1 MKSGNVKKGTL
12 AGLKTT
18 WTLGKIIFPVTLII
32 TLLSH
37 TPVLD
42 WLISVL
48 SPAMKW
54 IGLPGEAAIPLVL
67 GNFLNLYA
75 GIGGILTL
83 DSLTVQDVFILAVM
97 LSFSHNLFIESGVAA
112 SVGIKLWVIL
122 LVRIGLAL
130 FSAFM
135 INLLWDGGTEKAQYG
150 FISKPEA
157 APNGWGEITL
167 TALEKASLGILQLAL
182 IVIPLMI
189 IMQYMKDKGWLNKF
203 SNWMAPAMKLLGM
216 KENTSMT
223 MAAGLTIG
231 LAYGAGVMMQ
241 AAKEDGVSKKDLYLA
256 FIFLV
261 SCHAVVEDTLVFVPL
276 GIPVLPLLIIRVVTA
291 IVLTVVV
298 AYFWNRMERKNSLTR
313 EELQHETRHHTI

>member
-1 MKSGNVKKGTL
+1 MGILKKGTL

-32 TLLSH
+32 TLLSY

-42 WLISVL
+42 WLISVI

-135 INLLWDGGTEKAQYG
+135 INLLWDGGTEVAQYG
-150 FISKPEA
+150 FISKPES

-167 TALEKASLGILQLAL
+167 AALEKASLGILQLAL

-189 IMQYMKDKGWLNKF
+189 ILQFMKDKGWLNKF
-203 SNWMAPAMKLLGM
+203 SNWMSPAMKLLGM

-276 GIPVLPLLIIRVVTA
+276 GIPILPLLIIRLVTA
-291 IVLTVVV
+291 IVLTITV
-298 AYFWNRMERKNSLTR
+298 AYFWNKMERKNSLTR
-313 EELQHETRHHTI
+313 EDFQHETRHNTI

>member
-1 MKSGNVKKGTL
+1 
-12 AGLKTT
+12 
-18 WTLGKIIFPVTLII
+18 
-32 TLLSH
+32 
-37 TPVLD
+37 
-42 WLISVL
+42 
-48 SPAMKW
+48 
-54 IGLPGEAAIPLVL
+54 
-67 GNFLNLYA
+67 
-75 GIGGILTL
+75 
-83 DSLTVQDVFILAVM
+83 
-97 LSFSHNLFIESGVAA
+97 
-112 SVGIKLWVIL
+112 
-122 LVRIGLAL
+122 
-130 FSAFM
+130 M
-135 INLLWDGGTEKAQYG
+135 INLFWDGGTEKAQYG

-291 IVLTVVV
+291 IVLTVLV
-298 AYFWNRMERKNSLTR
+298 AYVWNQIERKNSLTR
-313 EELQHETRHHTI
+313 EESQHETGHHTI